1 MKEIR
6 STPVKWAVMGI
17 GAAVLLTVLLILL
30 SGKTEEQPIS
40 GLPDE
45 EVSEVAASTDG
56 AEVSLPGAV
65 SYEIRSWELVHTGQ
79 EDGTEFSNRYVY
91 DYIVLSGEDPVSV
104 RINKALYSLA
114 EEKMAQ
120 IEDGSLTYPH
130 YEQGNICR
138 QYEEHI
144 TSSVVHNGNGII
156 SILAGTDRAV
166 TYSLHNGAPLG
177 LHILAGD
184 DQEQY
189 LQTIR
194 QAVENTQST
203 KSYVS
208 DASALGLDDFAFA
221 VMDGQIVILGVGS
234 PGGSLFTAFHEMIH
248 TGLQVSTEYT
258 DRLQGTLRATGA
270 TGSVSYEIQEMDRS
284 YLRLGRPDC
293 QQSMI
298 HVCQYPVVFGAAAAE
313 KISQEAYDLAMQFMD
328 SFPDEITNTSN
339 RYQFH
344 WECNRYWND
353 ERIDTEY
360 AGIQYNANGIAC
372 NVMDWKIELGYFRDG
387 QKYIGTERYDGLH
400 GITYDLETG
409 EHLSLRQITGMDE
422 MTQLMMLRDAYGRV
436 YNSRYLNTSRL
447 DYDPADFSLEEPAFL
462 IDKEGQIVL
471 HFSVTEQFE
480 DNYLADLPKTA
491 HTFTVTIP
499 TELYILGS

>member
-1 MKEIR
+1 MKGIR
-6 STPVKWAVMGI
+6 SIPVKWVVMGI

-30 SGKTEEQPIS
+30 SGKTEEQPVS

-45 EVSEVAASTDG
+45 EVSEVTASTDD
-56 AEVSLPGAV
+56 AEASLPGAV
-65 SYEIRSWELVHTGQ
+65 PYEIRSWELAHTGQ

-91 DYIVLSGEDPVSV
+91 DYIVLSGEDPVSA

-130 YEQGNICR
+130 YEQGDICR

-194 QAVENTQST
+194 QAVADTQST
-203 KSYVS
+203 KSYVG
-208 DASALGLDDFAFA
+208 DVSALGLADFAFA

-248 TGLQVSTEYT
+248 TGLEVSTEYT
-258 DRLQGTLRATGA
+258 DRLQGTLRSTGG
-270 TGSVSYEIQEMDRS
+270 TGSVSYEIQEQDRS
-284 YLRLGRPDC
+284 YLRRGKPDC
-293 QQSMI
+293 LQSMI
-298 HVCQYPVVFGAAAAE
+298 HVCQYPVVSGAAAAE

-328 SFPDEITNTSN
+328 GFPGELTNTSN
-339 RYQFH
+339 RYEFE
-344 WECNRYWND
+344 WESNRYWND
-353 ERIDTEY
+353 ERIAPQY

-372 NVMDWKIELGYFRDG
+372 YVMDWNIELKHYRDG
-387 QKYIGTERYDGLH
+387 QKFIGAERYDGLH

-422 MTQLMMLRDAYGRV
+422 KTQLLILRDAYGRI
-436 YNSRYLNTSRL
+436 YNSYYLKTRSL
-447 DYDPADFSLEEPAFL
+447 DYDPAEFGLEDPAFL

-491 HTFTVTIP
+491 HTFTVTLP
-499 TELYILGS
+499 TGLYLLDP